1 MHYPPITKEN
11 KESSF
16 MEILKKYNVE
26 KCFYGHLHGKESF
39 KMGLKGVRNGIEYT
53 LASCDYTNFNLIK
66 IMD

>member
-26 KCFYGHLHGKESF
+26 KCFYGHLHGKSHKEAIE
-39 KMGLKGVRNGIEYT
+39 GRIDGIE
-53 LASCDYTNFNLIK
+53 LKLISSDYIDFKPVNCIL
-66 IMD
+66 